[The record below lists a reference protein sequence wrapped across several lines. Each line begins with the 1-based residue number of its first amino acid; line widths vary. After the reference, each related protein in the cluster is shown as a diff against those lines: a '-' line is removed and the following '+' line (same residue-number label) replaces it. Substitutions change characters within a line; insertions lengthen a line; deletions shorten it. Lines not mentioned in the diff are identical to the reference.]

1 MLSDPVTTVQGACKR
16 NLDGGSWTQARAES
30 IYESHKTPASHQ
42 EVEMDE
48 DSNERAYLSG
58 YADGEGCFC
67 VSFNRSSRH
76 KFGWEIRP
84 SFSVSQNG
92 DRAEVLELFQRILG
106 CGTLRPDRS
115 DRTLKFETR
124 SVSDLATRV
133 IPQFERY
140 PLLSSKRN
148 DFEKFAAIVQL
159 MHEGAHLQPD
169 GFAQIV
175 QLAASLNVSSKKRF
189 ERAAITPEMNV

>member
-1 MLSDPVTTVQGACKR
+1 
-16 NLDGGSWTQARAES
+16 
-30 IYESHKTPASHQ
+30 
-42 EVEMDE
+42 MDE

-67 VSFNRSSRH
+67 VSFNRSRRH

-92 DRAEVLELFQRILG
+92 DRAEVLELFQRTLG
-106 CGTLRPDRS
+106 CGSLRPDRS
-115 DRTLKFETR
+115 DKTIKFETR
-124 SVSDLATRV
+124 SVSDLATR
-133 IPQFERY
+133 ILPHFERY
-140 PLLSSKRN
+140 PLLSSKQK

-169 GFAQIV
+169 GFAKIV
-175 QLAASLNVSSKKRF
+175 DLAAALNASSREAVRKSRDRTRD
-189 ERAAITPEMNV
+189 ERIVCAARKSEEREVPTRTKGVTT